1 MQMKK
6 SNIYIGEIIKN
17 VMSER
22 QVTKA
27 ELARRLDVK
36 PQSVDY
42 LLTRKSIDTDTLYN
56 ISIALDYDFSLL
68 YSIKQ
73 EQRNSDNE
81 GIRYK
86 LGNAKIMVEIELQQD
101 EIIKLNLKKKIAE
114 LLDGRTTSLTNN
126 IAVQQFI
133 GKQPA
138 WIDYMTNINK
148 AYGNFRTNENFMI
161 LSRQYEVDNAGN
173 LQNLTTYIDPSLYN
187 GIFADQS
194 FNAQNFWVQLGV
206 DIKAR
211 RLMSAKVIPNL

>member
-73 EQRNSDNE
+73 EQRNDNE

-114 LLDGRTTSLTNN
+114 LLDGG
-126 IAVQQFI
+126 A
-133 GKQPA
+133 
-138 WIDYMTNINK
+138 NK
-148 AYGNFRTNENFMI
+148 
-161 LSRQYEVDNAGN
+161 
-173 LQNLTTYIDPSLYN
+173 
-187 GIFADQS
+187 
-194 FNAQNFWVQLGV
+194 
-206 DIKAR
+206 
-211 RLMSAKVIPNL
+211 